1 MRNFNLLT
9 LLKKENKDAN
19 TNFFSESF
27 LLETLKEVGFEDVE
41 VFNPPADGSNSIH
54 LNAKLSDKNGNAL
67 RISVYHSK
75 NWLKFEA
82 YPDSEDSFKN
92 PKSYNKLEMTKH
104 FFDKYIETPPSHT
117 RYFGN
122 KATTDL
128 LKKCKEMANNLFDDV
143 ESEFKRHHHYKF

>member
-1 MRNFNLLT
+1 MLNLLT
-9 LLKKENKDAN
+9 LLKKENKGTN
-19 TNFFSESF
+19 TNLFSEDF
-27 LLETLKEVGFEDVE
+27 LLETLKEAGFEDVE

-67 RISVYHSK
+67 RIRVYHSK

-92 PKSYNKLEMTKH
+92 PKNYNKLEMTKQ
-104 FFDKYIETPPSHT
+104 FFDKYIETLPSHT
-117 RYFGN
+117 CYFGN
-122 KATTDL
+122 KATTNL
-128 LKKCKEMANNLFDDV
+128 LEKCKELANNLFDDV

>member
-9 LLKKENKDAN
+9 LLNKKESKDV
-19 TNFFSESF
+19 NFFSESF
-27 LLETLKEVGFEDVE
+27 LFETLKEVGFEDVE
-41 VFNPPADGSNSIH
+41 VFNPPAGGSNSIH

-92 PKSYNKLEMTKH
+92 PKSYNKLSMTKH
-104 FFDKYIETPPSHT
+104 FFDKYIETIPSNT
-117 RYFGN
+117 CFFGN
-122 KATTDL
+122 RATTDL
-128 LKKCKEMANNLFDDV
+128 LEKCKEMANNFLDDV